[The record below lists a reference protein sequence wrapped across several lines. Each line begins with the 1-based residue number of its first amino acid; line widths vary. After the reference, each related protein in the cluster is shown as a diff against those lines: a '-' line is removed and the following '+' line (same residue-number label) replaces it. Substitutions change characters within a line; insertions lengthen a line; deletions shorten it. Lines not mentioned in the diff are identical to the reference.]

1 MNKLQASQTL
11 FARLLLWSNAGIKI
25 IDGDNIDSEMAIK
38 NTPFV
43 RYSTRVIRVRRKPK
57 IKLML

>member
-1 MNKLQASQTL
+1 MP
-11 FARLLLWSNAGIKI
+11 WPNAGIKI

-43 RYSTRVIRVRRKPK
+43 RYSTITVRLVENPK

>member
-1 MNKLQASQTL
+1 MP
-11 FARLLLWSNAGIKI
+11 WPNAGIKI
-25 IDGDNIDSEMAIK
+25 IDGDNLDGEVAIK

>member
-1 MNKLQASQTL
+1 M
-11 FARLLLWSNAGIKI
+11 KI
-25 IDGDNIDSEMAIK
+25 IDGNNIDGKVAIK

-43 RYSTRVIRVRRKPK
+43 RYSTSIVSVRRKPK

>member
-1 MNKLQASQTL
+1 M
-11 FARLLLWSNAGIKI
+11 
-25 IDGDNIDSEMAIK
+25 DGDNIDGEMAIK

-43 RYSTRVIRVRRKPK
+43 RYSTCAVRVRRKPK

>member
-1 MNKLQASQTL
+1 
-11 FARLLLWSNAGIKI
+11 
-25 IDGDNIDSEMAIK
+25 

-43 RYSTRVIRVRRKPK
+43 RYSTRAIRVRRKPK